1 MKIDTKKLKEAYVYL
16 IPLVATDE
24 RFFYVPG
31 ADSYALSTYGRL
43 FKRLDENKWKKVNL
57 RYCAELRS
65 EAYNICF
72 NDSRQVKAVSME
84 SLIQKVFF
92 TDKKDIYKIYNQN
105 KNKYDK
111 LRWDIRKVYALNKN
125 EYLYLL
131 QCKMNG
137 KTPDFSL
144 KRNALSWIYNIPIR
158 KMLSNYYTNMKRRA
172 CNIGYK
178 KRHPEYANTTMDFDW
193 ILHPTHCK
201 EYILERLY
209 QYPGKLVMDKDL
221 MTFGL
226 GDRYAPGW
234 TVPLPIRYNNIFVC
248 NTSRLGYCIKKKKQ
262 KNKDVFIVPGTL
274 TDCTKDTI
282 CDSYEE
288 ALIAARKQKANYV
301 RRIAQEEREKGYI
314 PEYIIMQMEKWADKC
329 ESNDWMVWE
338 PDGKTLEKMGVNYD
352 YSY

>member
-72 NDSRQVKAVSME
+72 NDSRQVKAVSIE

-125 EYLYLL
+125 EYI
-131 QCKMNG
+131 CF
-137 KTPDFSL
+137 PFFS
-144 KRNALSWIYNIPIR
+144 R
-158 KMLSNYYTNMKRRA
+158 
-172 CNIGYK
+172 
-178 KRHPEYANTTMDFDW
+178 
-193 ILHPTHCK
+193 
-201 EYILERLY
+201 
-209 QYPGKLVMDKDL
+209 
-221 MTFGL
+221 
-226 GDRYAPGW
+226 
-234 TVPLPIRYNNIFVC
+234 
-248 NTSRLGYCIKKKKQ
+248 
-262 KNKDVFIVPGTL
+262 
-274 TDCTKDTI
+274 
-282 CDSYEE
+282 
-288 ALIAARKQKANYV
+288 
-301 RRIAQEEREKGYI
+301 
-314 PEYIIMQMEKWADKC
+314 
-329 ESNDWMVWE
+329 
-338 PDGKTLEKMGVNYD
+338 
-352 YSY
+352 